1 MKTITVKLG
10 KGDYK
15 MLEELVILL
24 QKDWIDKMTK
34 SEAIRYAIYS
44 AWCDSLTPFCKE
56 CTKEHFLKR
65 VQ

>member
-1 MKTITVKLG
+1 MKTVTVKLG

-15 MLEELVILL
+15 MLIELVELL

-44 AWCDSLTPFCKE
+44 AWCDNLLPHCKE